1 MFRGKKMYYWLIIV
15 SVIMFGINF
24 ALQDVYQKMRGDS
37 LKISLQA
44 SAIGSIAAFIVL
56 LFINKFSFEYSHF
69 TLVIAIILSLVNI
82 GFTFFS
88 FKALGYIN
96 LSLYSLFSMLGGML
110 LPFLQGII
118 FYSEPLTVAKVTCIV
133 FIILALLF
141 TVTKDSDKKGG
152 TIYYIGVF
160 VLNGLS
166 GVISKI
172 FTSSSFEKTSSAG
185 LNMWISICS
194 IAISV
199 ILLAI
204 FFRKT
209 KTEKPMN
216 LINNT
221 VIAASGTVNRIANF
235 LLVIALMHV
244 DVSVQ
249 YPMVTGGVMI
259 VSTALCFIRKQKP
272 SVREIISVSLAFVA
286 MLLLFLIPV

>member
-1 MFRGKKMYYWLIIV
+1 MYYWLIIV